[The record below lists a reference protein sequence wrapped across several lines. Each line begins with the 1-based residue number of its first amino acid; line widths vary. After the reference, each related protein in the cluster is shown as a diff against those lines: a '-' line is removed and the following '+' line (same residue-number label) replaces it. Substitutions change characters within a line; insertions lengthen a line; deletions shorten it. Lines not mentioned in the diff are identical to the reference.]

1 MELKYR
7 AYNLKDESYAYGI
20 EKVGAQNQR
29 VRSNFSNEYI
39 STTKESFYD
48 FITDL
53 DYEVE
58 QYTGIKDNRGEDIY
72 EGDIVL
78 PVRIL
83 RIPKEFISDTQLS
96 HVLTSVG
103 DCFTVSKGNYVE
115 GKWIARM
122 IEDTGYGVTDHYE
135 SYELIVVGNVHYD
148 EELLVD
154 RHRAEKKAK
163 SLVE

>member
-20 EKVGAQNQR
+20 EKVGVQNQR
-29 VRSNFSNEYI
+29 VRSKPSNEYI
-39 STTKESFYD
+39 PTTKDSFYD

-58 QYTGIKDNRGEDIY
+58 QYTGIKDDRGEDIY

-83 RIPKEFISDTQLS
+83 RIPKEFLSDTQLS
-96 HVLTSVG
+96 HILTSVG
-103 DCFTVSKGNYVE
+103 DCFTVSRGNYVE

-135 SYELIVVGNVHYD
+135 SSELIVIGNIHYD
-148 EELLVD
+148 EELLID
-154 RHRAEKKAK
+154 RQRAEKKAK